1 MMKIAGIDYSLT
13 SPAICVYKDEND
25 GLFDFDKCVVHYLS
39 NNEKQ
44 RQLAARS
51 GLENIRTEP

>member
-51 GLENIRTEP
+51 G